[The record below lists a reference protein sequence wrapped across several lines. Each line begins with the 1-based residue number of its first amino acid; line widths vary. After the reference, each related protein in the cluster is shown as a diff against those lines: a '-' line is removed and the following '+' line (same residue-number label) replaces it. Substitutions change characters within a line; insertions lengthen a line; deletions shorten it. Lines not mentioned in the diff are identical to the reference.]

1 VAKRFKY
8 QTSLF
13 LGLWFAG
20 SAVGYADDS
29 QSSQATLKPDQ
40 GLEEV
45 VVTATKTGAQSVQHI
60 PIAIS
65 TFTGDQLSESN
76 IQTTQDLQGYV
87 PNLSISQSTTYAEIY
102 IRGIGSS
109 NFIGGSDPSTTV
121 QVDGIYLSRPY
132 AQFADFLDVERV
144 EVLRGPQGTLYG
156 RNAVGGTIN
165 VISRQPTDE
174 FKAENQLSVG
184 DFSLLRDQAYV
195 SGPIIAGELQGS
207 LSASYTSHGPY
218 IDNIVSSGRD
228 IADEHNRAIRG
239 QLRFE
244 PADTIDATTR
254 LDYMVSHDAQGMPTT
269 LLAPFDPVT
278 NRILGDFTKVAT
290 DEPEGYR
297 TTNWGVAEDINVS
310 FTPGLK
316 LRSLTAFRASSTEGY
331 IDADGT
337 DQNLLAGYQA
347 EHDRQ
352 VSQEVNLVG
361 NYTKFNFVAGVYY
374 LHEKDTLDITASVI
388 PAGVAAVY
396 LPTFT
401 TDAEALFAQGTYHL
415 TDQLDLTAGARYTW
429 EQKDMLQN
437 GGVYLNPSGQI
448 YIGQPSSMLR
458 AVPASFDLP
467 SNFHSPTPKFG
478 LQWTPA
484 DNLMLYVSATRGFK
498 SGGYNFSSNDASTAP
513 FAPEKVW
520 SYEVGVKSSWF
531 DHRLRANLTG
541 FYYDYTNLQ
550 VQEIIGPAEES
561 ITNAATATNKGIE
574 LEVAAR
580 PVSGLDLIVNMA
592 TLDATYSKY
601 LGAPVPASVGGGVA
615 DASGK
620 RLDQAPSYSGNLAA
634 QYTLPLSRGDSVDGR
649 VEYNFQ
655 GREYF
660 EPTNYYV
667 ESQKAYGTLNLVVGY
682 TTPGGAWRLSLW
694 GKNLADTRYFVAIGD
709 NGATFSGVPG
719 APRTFGATLTT
730 KW

>member
-1 VAKRFKY
+1 VHTRFKY
-8 QTSLF
+8 KTSLC
-13 LGLWFAG
+13 LVVSCAASVAAYG
-20 SAVGYADDS
+20 
-29 QSSQATLKPDQ
+29 QEIESSETAAKSDQ
-40 GLEEV
+40 GLQEV
-45 VVTATKTGAQSVQHI
+45 VVTASKTGAQSVQLT

-65 TFTGDQLSESN
+65 AFTSDQLSKSN
-76 IQTTQDLQGYV
+76 LATIQDLQGYV

-174 FKAENQLSVG
+174 FMAENQISVG
-184 DFSLLRDQAYV
+184 DFSLFKDQAYV
-195 SGPIIAGELQGS
+195 SGPIVRGELQGS
-207 LSASYTSHGPY
+207 LSVSYTSHGPY
-218 IDNIVSSGRD
+218 IDNIVPGGSD
-228 IADEHNRAIRG
+228 ISDEHTRAIRG

-244 PADTIDATTR
+244 PTDYIDATTR
-254 LDYMVSHDAQGMPTT
+254 MDYMVSRDAQGMPTT

-278 NRILGDFTKVAT
+278 SSILGDFTKVAT
-290 DEPEGYR
+290 NTPEDYR
-297 TTNWGVAEDINVS
+297 TTNSGIAEDITVRLNDA
-310 FTPGLK
+310 LK
-316 LRSLTAFRASSTEGY
+316 LRSLTAFRTSSTEGY
-331 IDADGT
+331 IDADAT

-347 EHDRQ
+347 EHDHQ
-352 VSQEVNLVG
+352 VSQEVNLAG
-361 NYTKFNFVAGVYY
+361 NYNHFNFVTGVYY
-374 LHEKDTLDITASVI
+374 LHEKDTLAITASVI

-396 LPTFT
+396 LPTFN
-401 TDAEALFAQGTYHL
+401 TDAEALFAQGTYHV
-415 TDQLDLTAGARYTW
+415 TDQVHLTVGGRYTW

-437 GGVYLNPSGQI
+437 GGVYLNPLGQI
-448 YIGQPSSMLR
+448 YTGQPSNMLR
-458 AVPASFDLP
+458 AVPASFDL
-467 SNFHSPTPKFG
+467 SSDYHAPTPKFG
-478 LQWTPA
+478 VQWTPA
-484 DNLMLYVSATRGFK
+484 DNLMLYASATRGFK
-498 SGGYNFSSNDASTAP
+498 SGGYNFSSDTASTAA

-520 SYEVGVKSSWF
+520 SYEVGLKSSWL

-561 ITNAATATNKGIE
+561 ITNAATATNKGLE

-580 PVSGLDLIVNMA
+580 PVPGLDLIANIA

-601 LGAPVPASVGGGVA
+601 LGAPVPASIGGGVT

-620 RLDQAPSYSGNLAA
+620 RLDQAPSYSGNVAA
-634 QYTLPLSRGDSVDGR
+634 EYTLQLSRGDSVDGR
-649 VEYNFQ
+649 AEYNFQ

-660 EPTNYYV
+660 EPTNYYL
-667 ESQKAYGTLNLVVGY
+667 ESQKDYGTLNIAVGY
-682 TTPGGAWRLSLW
+682 TTAGGAWRLSLW
-694 GKNLADTRYFVAIGD
+694 SKNLADKHYFVAIGD

-719 APRTFGATLTT
+719 APRIFGATLTT
-730 KW
+730 RW